1 VIEIVMILIILE
13 IKNVINVMYMNI
25 IQRELHSYV
34 MFIKRVMLK
43 QIRLV
48 KDQHERMIEDDG
60 HAILQICVLD
70 DEQYVN
76 VVE

>member
-60 HAILQICVLD
+60 RAILQICVLD